1 MSRLPISVSTVW
13 ATVALA
19 AVLWFFTFAVP
30 LSNFW
35 IKIAL
40 AAAILSALSVMLQ
53 PSAGKI
59 PMPRSTDWVYGVLSA
74 VVLWLIFWMG
84 KSVSTWIFSFAGDQI
99 GAIYGKGTGVPSAA
113 VFALLLT
120 VTGPAEE
127 IYWRGFLQ
135 KQLMARYGELPG
147 WAMATAAY
155 ALVHV
160 CSMNFM
166 LVGAAAVAGAFW
178 GLCYWRWGRLWP
190 VVISHSLW
198 SAFIFA
204 VVPIP

>member
-1 MSRLPISVSTVW
+1 MDRLPISVNTVW

-30 LSNFW
+30 LSSFW

-40 AAAILSALSVMLQ
+40 AAAILSTLTLVLQ
-53 PSAGKI
+53 PAPASVPG
-59 PMPRSTDWVYGVLSA
+59 PRLRDAVYGVLSA
-74 VVLWLIFWMG
+74 AALWLIFWMG
-84 KSVSTWIFSFAGDQI
+84 KGVSTWIFAFAGDQI
-99 GAIYGKGTGVPSAA
+99 GAIYGKGTGVPAPV
-113 VFALLLT
+113 VFVLLLT

-135 KQLMARYGELPG
+135 KRLMARYGNARG
-147 WAMATAAY
+147 WALATAAY

-160 CSMNFM
+160 CSLNFM